1 MLINK
6 SLQWLSPFPSV
17 KEQPTTPIGVR
28 NQVNHISTRIFTDSF
43 YVKDIQQA
51 IHHLSFI
58 HNYSKKNHSFIRM
71 TILIKIN
78 FGTAVR
84 SPATIDKPHVSKSG
98 ERMKF

>member
-28 NQVNHISTRIFTDSF
+28 NQVNHISTGIFTDSF
-43 YVKDIQQA
+43 YDKDIQQA

-58 HNYSKKNHSFIRM
+58 HNYLKKNHSFI
-71 TILIKIN
+71 TSFILH
-78 FGTAVR
+78 G
-84 SPATIDKPHVSKSG
+84 
-98 ERMKF
+98 